1 MKSKKLVVRFI
12 NGDVLKGMSND
23 FSPNCLTF
31 NLVTRKGELVNID
44 TDQLKAVFFVTCYEG
59 NRSHL
64 DHYNELL
71 STGGLIIKVTFYD
84 GECITCATHNY
95 SERGQGFFM
104 TPTDPE
110 SNSKSIFV
118 FRAATISIEFLDA
131 VFSDQEFSEKNILKG

>member
-31 NLVTRKGELVNID
+31 NLVTRNGELVNID
-44 TDQLKAVFFVTCYEG
+44 TDQLKAVFFVKCYEG

-64 DHYNELL
+64 DQYNEIL
-71 STGGLIIKVTFYD
+71 SSGGLIIKVTFYD

-95 SERGQGFFM
+95 S
-104 TPTDPE
+104 
-110 SNSKSIFV
+110 
-118 FRAATISIEFLDA
+118 
-131 VFSDQEFSEKNILKG
+131 